1 MLTVDWKFISSF
13 SFRNKPLNLSQREG
27 FCWLYKENVA
37 FVCLFICIS
46 LFTLYKII
54 STLRHQMQMQ
64 TYLSEQLTAKNSSQ
78 SFRYS
83 IQQKDLS
90 LVLLKP
96 DQSNYNESV
105 ELSMHCKAIF
115 IVSRSQMKKE
125 ESFILLANNM
135 DIYWILCFVENLKTL
150 IFWYPRNC

>member
-1 MLTVDWKFISSF
+1 
-13 SFRNKPLNLSQREG
+13 
-27 FCWLYKENVA
+27 
-37 FVCLFICIS
+37 
-46 LFTLYKII
+46 
-54 STLRHQMQMQ
+54 MQMQ
-64 TYLSEQLTAKNSSQ
+64 TYLSEQLTAKNNSQ

-135 DIYWILCFVENLKTL
+135 DIY
-150 IFWYPRNC
+150 